1 MEVFYAIWKKYNEV
15 QLKKIDLNNRKIKN
29 PLSTSPGILEQLGMH
44 MSVRMKFK
52 VSTCGKQKQ

>member
-29 PLSTSPGILEQLGMH
+29 PPSTSPAILEQLGMH
-44 MSVRMKFK
+44 YRYE
-52 VSTCGKQKQ
+52 